1 MIPAGPCC
9 RFVPSRDH
17 RLRLQ
22 AKFYLAKHYNF
33 VMIRRPIAL
42 SQEPKNGNLHMITTL
57 FSHRLARRRIPLI
70 ACACLI
76 SPAVNHSALAQ
87 AQTEEAIVVT
97 GEEVPSAYGAPPG
110 FSRSRFSN
118 AVNAYVL
125 PPWAFFFGELFEGQG
140 FRHGPP
146 DYLFTQEIEMGLPY
160 RFNVAAETELERFNG
175 GGGVQTVSLEARWAL
190 ADWNKIPLN
199 PTIFAEYKFGVGT
212 IRHEEVP
219 PPPGGGEEEQE
230 EGGPPKVPDAYEVRL
245 LLAQDFGEHVE
256 WAMNWFFEKEN
267 TGDRGREW
275 GFSQAAMIPVLLPA
289 ERLKVGVEMQY
300 RNLTVKDTRG
310 DPLNSFVIGPT
321 VAWKPTAQTR
331 LDISPLFGC
340 THDSPVADVF
350 VAFSWLFGGERAEA
364 EAPVSTRF
372 RYLSM
377 VPADYYSGKES
388 AEEIKQVAPPP
399 CPEWYGDR
407 EWNVNLW
414 GTYTFTNTEFAPNP
428 SLVDIVQSTSE
439 GNPVVGTY
447 DHYIGGDHA
456 WGGGGDIKYFF
467 YRYVGLGIEGFALD
481 ASKSGFDIFEDPTI
495 PIFVHRRINHDHTI
509 GSVLGTLTLRY
520 PIPCTRLAPY
530 AWAGVG
536 AIFGGGER
544 DIVHTQGPPDA
555 FAVHAETD
563 HFGAETKVLGQF
575 GAGLEFRIARH
586 FGWTNDLSF
595 GVIDGPKNN
604 FGMLRSGLN
613 FVF

>member
-1 MIPAGPCC
+1 MRHFFRA
-9 RFVPSRDH
+9 
-17 RLRLQ
+17 
-22 AKFYLAKHYNF
+22 A
-33 VMIRRPIAL
+33 AL
-42 SQEPKNGNLHMITTL
+42 PLT
-57 FSHRLARRRIPLI
+57 PLI
-70 ACACLI
+70 GFACLLFLT
-76 SPAVNHSALAQ
+76 SAGSTLAQ
-87 AQTEEAIVVT
+87 TAAEQEIVVT

-140 FRHGPP
+140 LRHGPP

-160 RFNVAAETELERFNG
+160 RFNVAAETGLERFNG

-219 PPPGGGEEEQE
+219 PAPGGGEEE

-245 LLAQDFGEHVE
+245 LLAQDFFERVE

-275 GFSQAAMIPVLLPA
+275 GFSQAALVPVLLPN
-289 ERLKVGVEMQY
+289 ERLKLGIEMQY
-300 RNLTVKDTRG
+300 RNVTTKDTRG
-310 DPLNSFVIGPT
+310 DAVNSFVLGPT
-321 VAWKPTAQTR
+321 VAWKPTASTR
-331 LDISPLFGC
+331 VDISPLFGC

-350 VAFSWLFGGERAEA
+350 VAFSWLFGSERAEA

-372 RYLSM
+372 RYLTKVFRGDKDS
-377 VPADYYSGKES
+377 DKEM
-388 AEEIKQVAPPP
+388 KQVAPSR
-399 CPEWYGDR
+399 CPDWYGDR
-407 EWNVNLW
+407 EWNMNLW
-414 GTYTFTNTEFAPNP
+414 GTYAFTNTESAPNP

-439 GNPVVGTY
+439 GNPVLGTY
-447 DHYIGGDHA
+447 DRYIGGDHA

-467 YRYVGLGIEGFALD
+467 CRYVGLGIEGFALD
-481 ASKSGFDIFEDPTI
+481 ASKPGFDIFEDQTV

-536 AIFGGGER
+536 AVFGGGER
-544 DIVHTQGPPDA
+544 DIVRTQGPPDA
-555 FAVHAETD
+555 FAINAETD
-563 HFGAETKVLGQF
+563 HFGSETKVLGQF
-575 GAGLEFRIARH
+575 GAGVEFRIARH

-595 GVIDGPKNN
+595 GVIDGPRNN
-604 FGMLRSGLN
+604 FGMFRSGLN
-613 FVF
+613 FAF

>member
-1 MIPAGPCC
+1 MLKIHFL
-9 RFVPSRDH
+9 RENFSR
-17 RLRLQ
+17 
-22 AKFYLAKHYNF
+22 Y
-33 VMIRRPIAL
+33 AL
-42 SQEPKNGNLHMITTL
+42 
-57 FSHRLARRRIPLI
+57 LI
-70 ACACLI
+70 ASVCFL
-76 SPAVNHSALAQ
+76 SPVLTCSVRAQ
-87 AQTEEAIVVT
+87 VSTQQPVVVT
-97 GEEVPSAYGAPPG
+97 APGAPSAYEEVPSAYGAPPE

-146 DYLFTQEIEMGLPY
+146 DYLFTQEVEMGLPW
-160 RFNVAAETELERFNG
+160 RLNVAAEAQFERFNG
-175 GGGVQTVSLEARWAL
+175 GGGARSVSLEARWAL

-219 PPPGGGEEEQE
+219 PPPGGGEEES
-230 EGGPPKVPDAYEVRL
+230 GPPKVPDAYEVRL
-245 LLAQDFGEHVE
+245 LLAQDFFERVE

-275 GFSQAAMIPVLLPA
+275 GFSQAAMMPVLLPN
-289 ERLKVGVEMQY
+289 ERLKVGIEMEY

-310 DPLNSFVIGPT
+310 DPLHSFTIGPT

-340 THDSPVADVF
+340 TAGAPVADVF

-372 RYLSM
+372 RYYTDASY
-377 VPADYYSGKES
+377 ARSGKDSGKEM
-388 AEEIKQVAPPP
+388 KQVAYVPP

-407 EWNVNLW
+407 EWNVNIW
-414 GTYTFTNTEFAPNP
+414 GTYAFTNTEFAPNP

-439 GNPVVGTY
+439 GGPVLGTY
-447 DHYIGGDHA
+447 DRYIGGDHA
-456 WGGGGDIKYFF
+456 WGGGADIKYFF
-467 YRYVGLGIEGFALD
+467 CRYAGVGVEGFALD
-481 ASKSGFDIFEDPTI
+481 AHKPGFDIFEDQSV
-495 PIFVHRRINHDHTI
+495 PIFVHQRINHDHTI

-520 PIPCTRLAPY
+520 PIPCTRFAPY

-544 DIVHTQGPPDA
+544 DTLHTQGPPDA
-555 FAVHAETD
+555 FAVNAQTE
-563 HFGAETKVLGQF
+563 HFGSETKVLSQF
-575 GAGLEFRIARH
+575 GAGLEFRFSRH
-586 FGWTNDLSF
+586 VAMINDLSF

-604 FGMLRSGLN
+604 FGMFRSGLN
-613 FVF
+613 FAF

>member
-1 MIPAGPCC
+1 
-9 RFVPSRDH
+9 
-17 RLRLQ
+17 
-22 AKFYLAKHYNF
+22 
-33 VMIRRPIAL
+33 MIRAFNFD
-42 SQEPKNGNLHMITTL
+42 SHMITNY
-57 FSHRLARRRIPLI
+57 FSHPTARAFIPLI
-70 ACACLI
+70 AGACFIFLAASHSI
-76 SPAVNHSALAQ
+76 HAQSAL
-87 AQTEEAIVVT
+87 EEQIVVT

-110 FSRSRFSN
+110 LSRSRFSN
-118 AVNAYVL
+118 TVNAYVL
-125 PPWAFFFGELFEGQG
+125 PPGSFFFGELFEGQG

-160 RFNVAAETELERFNG
+160 RFNVAAEAQFERFNDG
-175 GGGVQTVSLEARWAL
+175 GGARSVSLEARWAL

-219 PPPGGGEEEQE
+219 PPPGGGEEEE
-230 EGGPPKVPDAYEVRL
+230 SGPPKVPDAYEVRL
-245 LLAQDFGEHVE
+245 LLAQDFFERVE

-275 GFSQAAMIPVLLPA
+275 GFSQAAMMPVLLPN
-289 ERLKVGVEMQY
+289 ERLKVGIEMEY

-310 DPLNSFVIGPT
+310 DPLHSFTIGPT

-340 THDSPVADVF
+340 TAGAPVADVF

-372 RYLSM
+372 RYYSGAGL
-377 VPADYYSGKES
+377 ADNYSGKEM
-388 AEEIKQVAPPP
+388 KQVAPPP

-414 GTYTFTNTEFAPNP
+414 GTYAFTNTEFAPNP

-439 GNPVVGTY
+439 GGPVLGTY
-447 DHYIGGDHA
+447 DRYIGGDHA

-467 YRYVGLGIEGFALD
+467 CRYAGLGVEGFALD
-481 ASKSGFDIFEDPTI
+481 ASKPGFDIFEDQAI
-495 PIFVHRRINHDHTI
+495 PIFIHRRIDHNHTV
-509 GSVLGTLTLRY
+509 GAVLGTLTLRY

-544 DIVHTQGPPDA
+544 DTLHTQGPPDA
-555 FAVHAETD
+555 FAVNAQTE
-563 HFGAETKVLGQF
+563 HFGSETKVLGQF
-575 GAGLEFRIARH
+575 GAGLEFRFSRH
-586 FGWTNDLSF
+586 VAMINDLSF
-595 GVIDGPKNN
+595 GVIDGPRNN
-604 FGMLRSGLN
+604 FGMFRSGLN
-613 FVF
+613 FAF

>member
-1 MIPAGPCC
+1 MLKIHFL
-9 RFVPSRDH
+9 RENFSR
-17 RLRLQ
+17 
-22 AKFYLAKHYNF
+22 Y
-33 VMIRRPIAL
+33 AL
-42 SQEPKNGNLHMITTL
+42 
-57 FSHRLARRRIPLI
+57 LI
-70 ACACLI
+70 ASVCFL
-76 SPAVNHSALAQ
+76 SPVLNCSVRAQ
-87 AQTEEAIVVT
+87 VSTQQPVVVT
-97 GEEVPSAYGAPPG
+97 APGAPSAYEEVPSAYGAPPE

-146 DYLFTQEIEMGLPY
+146 DYLFTQEVEMGLPW
-160 RFNVAAETELERFNG
+160 RLNVAAEAQFERFNG
-175 GGGVQTVSLEARWAL
+175 GGGARSVSLEARWAL

-219 PPPGGGEEEQE
+219 PPPGGGEEES
-230 EGGPPKVPDAYEVRL
+230 GPPKVPDAYEVRL
-245 LLAQDFGEHVE
+245 LLAQDFFERVE

-275 GFSQAAMIPVLLPA
+275 GFSQAAMMPVLLPN
-289 ERLKVGVEMQY
+289 ERLKVGIEMEY

-310 DPLNSFVIGPT
+310 DPLHSFTIGPT

-340 THDSPVADVF
+340 TAGAPVADVF

-372 RYLSM
+372 RYYTDASY
-377 VPADYYSGKES
+377 ARSGKDSGKEM
-388 AEEIKQVAPPP
+388 KQVAYVPP

-407 EWNVNLW
+407 EWNVNIW
-414 GTYTFTNTEFAPNP
+414 GTYAFTNTEFAPNP
-428 SLVDIVQSTSE
+428 SLMDIVQSTSE
-439 GNPVVGTY
+439 GGPVLSTY
-447 DHYIGGDHA
+447 DRYIGGDHA
-456 WGGGGDIKYFF
+456 WGGGADIKYFF
-467 YRYVGLGIEGFALD
+467 CRYAGVGVEGFALD
-481 ASKSGFDIFEDPTI
+481 AHKPGFDIFEDQSV
-495 PIFVHRRINHDHTI
+495 PIFVHQRINHDHTI

-520 PIPCTRLAPY
+520 PIPCTRFAPY

-544 DIVHTQGPPDA
+544 DTLHTQGPPDA
-555 FAVHAETD
+555 FAVNAQTE
-563 HFGAETKVLGQF
+563 HFGSETKVLSQF
-575 GAGLEFRIARH
+575 GAGLEFRFSRH
-586 FGWTNDLSF
+586 VAMINDLSF

-604 FGMLRSGLN
+604 FGMFRSGLN
-613 FVF
+613 FAF

>member
-1 MIPAGPCC
+1 MTTKH
-9 RFVPSRDH
+9 FSRGV
-17 RLRLQ
+17 
-22 AKFYLAKHYNF
+22 A
-33 VMIRRPIAL
+33 
-42 SQEPKNGNLHMITTL
+42 PKL
-57 FSHRLARRRIPLI
+57 IPLVG
-70 ACACLI
+70 CGCLLFLA
-76 SPAVNHSALAQ
+76 SSSSGLAQ
-87 AQTEEAIVVT
+87 AVTQEQIVVT

-125 PPWAFFFGELFEGQG
+125 PPWAFFFGELFEGTG
-140 FRHGPP
+140 FRQGPP

-160 RFNVAAETELERFNG
+160 RFNVAAESQFERFNG
-175 GGGVQTVSLEARWAL
+175 GGGAQTVSLEARWAF

-199 PTIFAEYKFGVGT
+199 PTVFAEYKFGVGT

-219 PPPGGGEEEQE
+219 PPPGGGEEEE
-230 EGGPPKVPDAYEVRL
+230 SGPPKVPDAYEVRL
-245 LLAQDFGEHVE
+245 LLAQDFFERVE

-275 GFSQAAMIPVLLPA
+275 GFSQAAMTPILLPN
-289 ERLKVGVEMQY
+289 ERLKVGIEMEY
-300 RNLTVKDTRG
+300 RNLSVKDTRG
-310 DPLNSFVIGPT
+310 NPVNSFTIGPT
-321 VAWKPTAQTR
+321 VAWKPTNSTR
-331 LDISPLFGC
+331 VDISPLFGC

-372 RYLSM
+372 RYLTKVSR
-377 VPADYYSGKES
+377 ADKDSDKEM
-388 AEEIKQVAPPP
+388 KQVAPEP
-399 CPEWYGDR
+399 CPEWYGDN
-407 EWNVNLW
+407 ELNVNLW
-414 GTYTFTNTEFAPNP
+414 GTYVFTNTEFAPNP

-439 GNPVVGTY
+439 GNPVLGTY

-456 WGGGGDIKYFF
+456 WGGGGDVKYFF
-467 YRYVGLGIEGFALD
+467 HRYFGVGVEGFAVD
-481 ASKSGFDIFEDPTI
+481 ATKSGFDIFEDPTV
-495 PIFVHRRINHDHTI
+495 PIFIHNRVNHERVI
-509 GSVLGTLTLRY
+509 GAVLGTLTLRY
-520 PIPCTRLAPY
+520 PIPCTRFAPY

-555 FAVHAETD
+555 LAVHAQTD
-563 HFGAETKVLGQF
+563 HFGSETKLLGQF

-586 FGWTNDLSF
+586 IGLTNDLSF

-604 FGMLRSGLN
+604 FGMFRSGLN